1 MVTTIIIFILT
12 LLLYVHVQQEFKY
25 FTDMQIYETKYSGK
39 TQLAKE
45 TATKLPMI
53 IHLEEIPSIDLHDLK
68 QNATDDLQV
77 RDVREIYK
85 TNNSDPFPLNFSRTS
100 TLIDTDK
107 QSAFYSSHNSHLFA
121 NDSFTD
127 ITQKWDRFL
136 KPFASFSQNDVLF
149 GSKFTVTPFYY
160 HNATSLFLFIPP
172 RSKEVKIRMCPFS
185 FRQKLQV
192 VEDYTENEGWSPIP
206 PKTIAS
212 TSGILDFFLYSGKVL
227 YVPPYW
233 FYSIEFFDSK
243 TIVNKV
249 KYTTP
254 LNALANIKSVFMK
267 FSQNHSTVSEEPE
280 KPNVHVDVDITKE
293 EKSEMVL
300 SMLKTI

>member
-1 MVTTIIIFILT
+1 MVLKNKRTTRPHRCARGKLQDT
-12 LLLYVHVQQEFKY
+12 
-25 FTDMQIYETKYSGK
+25 TKYSGK

-68 QNATDDLQV
+68 QNAADDLQV
-77 RDVREIYK
+77 RDVREM
-85 TNNSDPFPLNFSRTS
+85 NNSDPFPLNFSRTS

-136 KPFASFSQNDVLF
+136 KPFASFSQNDVLL

-280 KPNVHVDVDITKE
+280 KPNVDVDVTKE

>member
-68 QNATDDLQV
+68 QNAADDLQV

-149 GSKFTVTPFYY
+149 GSKFTITPFYY

-280 KPNVHVDVDITKE
+280 KPNVDVDVTKE

>member
-1 MVTTIIIFILT
+1 
-12 LLLYVHVQQEFKY
+12 
-25 FTDMQIYETKYSGK
+25 
-39 TQLAKE
+39 
-45 TATKLPMI
+45 
-53 IHLEEIPSIDLHDLK
+53 
-68 QNATDDLQV
+68 
-77 RDVREIYK
+77 
-85 TNNSDPFPLNFSRTS
+85 
-100 TLIDTDK
+100 
-107 QSAFYSSHNSHLFA
+107 
-121 NDSFTD
+121 
-127 ITQKWDRFL
+127 
-136 KPFASFSQNDVLF
+136 
-149 GSKFTVTPFYY
+149 
-160 HNATSLFLFIPP
+160 
-172 RSKEVKIRMCPFS
+172 MCPFS

-280 KPNVHVDVDITKE
+280 KPNVDVDVTKE